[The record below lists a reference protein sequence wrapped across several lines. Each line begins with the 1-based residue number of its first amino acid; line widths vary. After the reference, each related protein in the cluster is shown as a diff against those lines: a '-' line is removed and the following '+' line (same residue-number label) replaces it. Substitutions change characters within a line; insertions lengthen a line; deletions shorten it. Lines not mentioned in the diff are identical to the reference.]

1 MPLRRRTCASA
12 SPLWARIPIPPRR
25 SSLPTSCAPTWR
37 SSPRPSKPL
46 GLHESS
52 EFFAGEIAV
61 DLARAVQRHLALA
74 DDLDEAR
81 VRVLRPFVQAVGL
94 DLLRGGGCAALEDD
108 ERRGHVPLDRRS
120 EERRVGKEC
129 RSRWSPYH

>member
-46 GLHESS
+46 GLRESS

-81 VRVLRPFVQAVGL
+81 VRALRPFVQ
-94 DLLRGGGCAALEDD
+94 
-108 ERRGHVPLDRRS
+108 RS

-129 RSRWSPYH
+129 